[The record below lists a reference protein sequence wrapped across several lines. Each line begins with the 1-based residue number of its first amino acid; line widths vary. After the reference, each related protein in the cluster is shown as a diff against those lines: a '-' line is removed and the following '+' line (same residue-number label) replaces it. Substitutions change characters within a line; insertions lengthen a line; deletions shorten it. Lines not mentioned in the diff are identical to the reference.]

1 MNEYI
6 VTWESDS
13 MVSNFRTH
21 MLFSPLHCLSK
32 AGGKISWK
40 VDRSRMKE
48 EIIGSSE
55 ACSPGGSDGRWEAY
69 DWGPI

>member
-6 VTWESDS
+6 VTQELTQWYLISELICFLVPHS
-13 MVSNFRTH
+13 
-21 MLFSPLHCLSK
+21 LSK
-32 AGGKISWK
+32 TGGKISRK

-55 ACSPGGSDGRWEAY
+55 ACSTGGGDGRWEAY
-69 DWGPI
+69 D

>member
-1 MNEYI
+1 
-6 VTWESDS
+6 

-21 MLFSPLHCLSK
+21 MIFTSPYCLPK
-32 AGGKISWK
+32 AGGKISRK

-55 ACSPGGSDGRWEAY
+55 VFSTGGSDGRWEAK
-69 DWGPI
+69 D